1 MVVGL
6 VFPYMKQGI
15 NLFGS
20 FLVFG
25 GFTIVCFIY
34 YVVTIRETKGKDR
47 YEVLKS
53 YCSAEKYKEFEK
65 QANEYAAQA
74 FEE

>member
-6 VFPYMKQGI
+6 VFPYMKEDI

-25 GFTIVCFIY
+25 GFTLVMYIYFIFA
-34 YVVTIRETKGKDR
+34 IKETKGKDR
-47 YEVLKS
+47 YEILKN
-53 YCSAEKYKEFEK
+53 YC
-65 QANEYAAQA
+65 NPV
-74 FEE
+74 